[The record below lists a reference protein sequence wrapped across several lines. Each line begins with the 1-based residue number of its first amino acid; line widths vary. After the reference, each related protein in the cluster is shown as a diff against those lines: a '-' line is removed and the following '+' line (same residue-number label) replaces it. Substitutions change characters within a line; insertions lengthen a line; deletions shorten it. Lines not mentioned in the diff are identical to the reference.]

1 MPEQGPAVSLAT
13 GESARDIVGY
23 GASPPHPH
31 WPGGARVAV
40 NFVINYEEGA
50 EYTLLNGD
58 DRPETILSEVGASAP
73 LPGTRDRIME
83 SMYEYG
89 SRAGVWRVLD
99 AFRLRGVVPTC
110 YAVGLAFEQNP
121 HAAEAFAALGCDFAG
136 HGWRWIDYAAVPE
149 PVERDHIERCA
160 ATIRSLTGRA
170 PAGWYTGRP
179 SANTRRLAVEHGGFL
194 YDSDAYNDDL
204 PFWMPVGGRSHLVVP
219 HAFDT
224 NDSRMARN
232 QDLAAPDAF
241 FTYLRDSFDV
251 LYDEGERAPKMMT
264 VSLHCRLIGRPGRI
278 RALARFLDH
287 VLAHDR
293 VWVCRREDLAR
304 HWMAHVP
311 AAGPAGSTTARRLH
325 VDGSSGSHET
335 VGPGRG

>member
-1 MPEQGPAVSLAT
+1 MLA
-13 GESARDIVGY
+13 GEPMRDLVGY
-23 GASPPHPH
+23 GSSPPHPH
-31 WPGGARVAV
+31 WPGGARIAV

-73 LPGTRDRIME
+73 VPGTRDRIME

-99 AFRLRGVVPTC
+99 AFRQRGVVPTC

-121 HAAEAFAALGCDFAG
+121 RAAEAFAALGCDFAG

-149 PVERDHIERCA
+149 DVEREHIARCA
-160 ATIRSLTGRA
+160 STIRSLTGFA

-194 YDSDAYNDDL
+194 YDSDAYSDDL
-204 PFWMPVGGRSHLVVP
+204 PFRLDVAGRSHLVVP

-232 QDLAAPDAF
+232 QDLGAPDAF
-241 FTYLRDSFDV
+241 FAYLRDTFDV
-251 LYDEGERAPKMMT
+251 LYAEGDRAPKMMT

-278 RALARFLDH
+278 RALTRFLDH
-287 VLAHDR
+287 ILAHQR

-304 HWMAHVP
+304 HWLANVPMAQIGATVG
-311 AAGPAGSTTARRLH
+311 AGRH
-325 VDGSSGSHET
+325 VDGSHWSHET
-335 VGPGRG
+335 VSPRAG